1 MDDRLKGPKIEE
13 RKKEEGKKEAA
24 VQAIEQRV
32 RDSSKEVKKTR

>member
-1 MDDRLKGPKIEE
+1 MDDRDKGPKKEE
-13 RKKEEGKKEAA
+13 KKWEEGKKEAA